1 MRVNLKAHILSNAY
15 VLRRNVLFPPSH
27 DTPHLNR
34 IISHADANSNA
45 VVSFLRTKSG
55 PVPAPVGGLA
65 DRRQPG
71 CGRAKSGSDVT
82 AGAPRGSEHLQPR
95 TRARR
100 WRPARARPLH
110 PPLLRRA
117 RGPARTPAPEQGFR

>member
-1 MRVNLKAHILSNAY
+1 MRLNLKAHKHSNAY

-27 DTPHLNR
+27 DTPHLKKNKKQT
-34 IISHADANSNA
+34 NTNTNA
-45 VVSFLRTKSG
+45 VVSILRTKSG
-55 PVPAPVGGLA
+55 PEPAPVGGLA

-100 WRPARARPLH
+100 
-110 PPLLRRA
+110 
-117 RGPARTPAPEQGFR
+117 

>member
-1 MRVNLKAHILSNAY
+1 MRLNLKAHILSNAN

-27 DTPHLNR
+27 DTPHLKR
-34 IISHADANSNA
+34 IISHADANTNA
-45 VVSFLRTKSG
+45 VVSILRTMSG
-55 PVPAPVGGLA
+55 PEPAPVGGLA

-82 AGAPRGSEHLQPR
+82 AGAPRGSVHLQPR

-100 WRPARARPLH
+100 RLRVLACALVV
-110 PPLLRRA
+110 PLLGGA
-117 RGPARTPAPEQGFR
+117 RGPARSLD